1 VQAGVFESVGRIEG
15 YYGRCLLD
23 VTTGTIR
30 RSGARAGKCRP
41 ALAKGHVLKHDNPPV
56 RVAIEY
62 RLAEYISILDEF
74 ASRAAAAE
82 SGRSQLS
89 AFWNSAPV
97 RKLVL
102 RLLATPIFYIKRLA
116 VGTSVFEFDAVG
128 LRRLSKGR
136 LSERRW
142 EQVKALH
149 VLSQAY
155 LIELDEGL
163 LPLPFRAFSEA
174 QRRAFADAVP
184 PETPR
189 IER

>member
-1 VQAGVFESVGRIEG
+1 M
-15 YYGRCLLD
+15 
-23 VTTGTIR
+23 T
-30 RSGARAGKCRP
+30 
-41 ALAKGHVLKHDNPPV
+41 HDNPPV

-62 RLAEYISILDEF
+62 RLAEYIGILDEF
-74 ASRAAAAE
+74 ASRTSAAE
-82 SGRSQLS
+82 SGRSRLS
-89 AFWNSAPV
+89 TFWNSAPV
-97 RKLVL
+97 RRLGL
-102 RLLATPIFYIKRLA
+102 RLLAPPIFYIKQLA
-116 VGTSVFEFDAVG
+116 VGASVFEFDAVG

-142 EQVKALH
+142 SQVKALH

-174 QRRAFADAVP
+174 QHRAFSDAVP